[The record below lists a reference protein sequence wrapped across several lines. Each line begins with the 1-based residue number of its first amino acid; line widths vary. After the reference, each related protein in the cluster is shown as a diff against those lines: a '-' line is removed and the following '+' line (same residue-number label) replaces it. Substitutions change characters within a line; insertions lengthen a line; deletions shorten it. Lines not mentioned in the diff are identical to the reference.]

1 MTASREALLMSL
13 NIDQNVD
20 LFENIKISM
29 KNKIGGRKTLDL
41 IFLFLYQ
48 NYQVRW
54 NITQKLW

>member
-29 KNKIGGRKTLDL
+29 KNKIEGRKTLDL
-41 IFLFLYQ
+41 VFLFLYQ
-48 NYQVRW
+48 NYQVWW